1 MPYMQVFAHFLKKN
15 EVFVVKN
22 LEIQEKSIIFA
33 LSLISAPFFRATI
46 NLFLVLS
53 FLSG

>member
-1 MPYMQVFAHFLKKN
+1 MQVFAHFLKKN

-22 LEIQEKSIIFA
+22 LEM
-33 LSLISAPFFRATI
+33 I

>member
-1 MPYMQVFAHFLKKN
+1 MPYMQVFAHFFKKN

-22 LEIQEKSIIFA
+22 LEM
-33 LSLISAPFFRATI
+33 I